1 MKLGIAVGEYRRA
14 IAAVQTCVNMYPER
28 AEHRARGE
36 VTLRSTPGLTSAA
49 TDLGGGTGELFTF
62 QDVLY
67 GVSGGTLYSF
77 DNAGTATSIGTIDT
91 TQPVSIAANRTQ
103 MMILV
108 GGTVVFDAQYFL
120 ISGTSI
126 VTGYIYDGTTLTE
139 ITDPDFPTGDLGEAV
154 YFSTLADGSAW
165 AALDFFSAES
175 NPDSLRGII
184 TSHGNL
190 LLFGTRQLE
199 YWTPTGD
206 AALPFQK
213 SQGSEQERGCLAEHS
228 ITGLDNTIF
237 FLGDDRVVYKVL
249 DFRPVRVSDHGTE
262 AALEQVALADLEN
275 ARAFAYTQ
283 EGHYFYCLTVGETT
297 YVYDA
302 TISAQM
308 GSAIW
313 HRRTSN
319 SGPWRVQWYAEAYG
333 NRYGLDE
340 AGTLWVISTTD
351 YSEDGADVPWEFT
364 VGPFANDDQNVTC
377 SRVTL
382 LCETGTTSDLTA
394 DPQVE
399 MDVSKDLGRTWYTKG
414 ARSLGETGAY
424 TRTVSWRRNGDAP
437 AATGFTFKFH
447 GERSYSFSAI
457 DVIAQ
462 MK

>member
-1 MKLGIAVGEYRRA
+1 MKLGVAVGEYRRP
-14 IAAVQTCVNMYPER
+14 IAAVQTCINMYPER

-36 VTLRSTPGLTSAA
+36 VTLRSTPGLTADA
-49 TDLGGGTGELFTF
+49 TGLAGGEGGLFTF
-62 QDVLY
+62 QDDLY
-67 GVSGGTLYSF
+67 AVSGGTLYSI
-77 DNAGTATSIGTIDT
+77 GGGVATSIGTIDT
-91 TQPVSIAANRTQ
+91 SQPVSIAANRTQ

-126 VTGYIYDGTTLTE
+126 VAGYVYDGTTLTE
-139 ITDPDFPTGDLGEAV
+139 ITDGDFPTGDLGETV
-154 YFSTLADGSAW
+154 YYSDLGDGSVW
-165 AALDFFSAES
+165 AALDFFAAES

-184 TSHGNL
+184 VSHGNL

-206 AALPFQK
+206 ADLPFQK
-213 SQGSEQERGCLAEHS
+213 SQGSEQERGCLAEKS

-262 AALEQVALADLEN
+262 TALERATLTELQG

-283 EGHYFYCLTVGETT
+283 EGHYFYCLTVGDTT

-308 GSAIW
+308 GTSIW
-313 HRRTSN
+313 HRRSSN
-319 SGPWRVQWYAEAYG
+319 DGPWRVQWYAEAYG
-333 NRYGLDE
+333 YRYGLDE
-340 AGTLWVISTTD
+340 DGTVWKISTDVYT
-351 YSEDGADVPWEFT
+351 EDDEAVEWEFT
-364 VGPFANDDQNVTC
+364 IGPFANDDQNVTC
-377 SRVTL
+377 TRLTL
-382 LCETGTTSDLTA
+382 LCETGSTTDLDA

-399 MDVSKDLGRTWYTKG
+399 LDVSKNLGRTWYTKG
-414 ARSLGETGAY
+414 ARSLGATGDY
-424 TRTVSWRRNGDAP
+424 TKTVSWRRNGDAP
-437 AATGFTFKFH
+437 AATGFTFRFH
-447 GERSYSFSAI
+447 GERSYAFSAI